1 MRERERERGEV
12 GRDLELLAMGQSSM
26 YGSGNGVGAP
36 WMRRPKK
43 KKSSNLL
50 SRRVVLEKEP
60 TVGALPPSP
69 SPARS
74 PHAHAAL
81 IG

>member
-1 MRERERERGEV
+1 MDAASQEEKV
-12 GRDLELLAMGQSSM
+12 L
-26 YGSGNGVGAP
+26 Y
-36 WMRRPKK
+36 
-43 KKSSNLL
+43 LL